1 MSARTSKSAAKVVK
15 LPVKAVVGAKASGGD
30 DSLAKAFEWAKKT
43 LGHTFK
49 KKALLQE
56 ALTHGSSG
64 LKPDYERLEFLGDR
78 VLGLAVAELLMEHF
92 GDVDEGELGRRHA
105 ALVKGET
112 LVNVAHAWNVQPYI
126 RVGAGDKGELWVGRS
141 VLGDVVEGLFGA
153 VYVDAGWKPA
163 RDLVRRTMIP
173 LLATNDGRDAKTRLQ
188 EWLQSRKMT
197 LPTYAVVQESGP
209 DHAKIFLVR
218 VACTAGVA
226 EASAS
231 SKHEAGKRA
240 AAVLLEKLEAPAKP
254 TAAKPVKAKAKAP
267 AKTTVKAA
275 AKVAKK
281 DKTHG

>member
-1 MSARTSKSAAKVVK
+1 MSAKPASKPAAKVSAK
-15 LPVKAVVGAKASGGD
+15 PVAKAD
-30 DSLAKAFEWAKKT
+30 DTLAKALVWAKET
-43 LGHTFK
+43 LGYSFK
-49 KKALLQE
+49 KKAFLQE

-64 LKPDYERLEFLGDR
+64 IKPDYERLEFLGDR
-78 VLGLAVAELLMEHF
+78 VLGLAVAELLMEEF
-92 GDVDEGELGRRHA
+92 TDADEGEMGRRHA

-112 LVNVAHAWNVQPYI
+112 LVAVAHEWGVQPFV

-141 VLGDVVEGLFGA
+141 VLGDVVEAIFGA
-153 VYVDAGWKPA
+153 VYMDAGWKAA
-163 RDLVRRTMIP
+163 REVVRKTMIP

-197 LPTYAVVQESGP
+197 LPTYAVIQESGP

-240 AAVLLEKLEAPAKP
+240 AAVLLEQLEAPVKPAKATK
-254 TAAKPVKAKAKAP
+254 TAKKKVKA
-267 AKTTVKAA
+267 
-275 AKVAKK
+275 
-281 DKTHG
+281 

>member
-1 MSARTSKSAAKVVK
+1 MADALV
-15 LPVKAVVGAKASGGD
+15 
-30 DSLAKAFEWAKKT
+30 WAKQV
-43 LGHTFK
+43 LGHGFK

-64 LKPDYERLEFLGDR
+64 VKPDYERLEFLGDR

-92 GDVDEGELGRRHA
+92 KDVNEGELGRRHA

-112 LVNVAHAWNVQPYI
+112 LVAVAHEWGVQPFV

-141 VLGDVVEGLFGA
+141 VLGDVVEAVFGA
-153 VYVDAGWKPA
+153 VYVDAGWKAA
-163 RDLVRRTMIP
+163 RDLVRRTMVP

-197 LPTYAVVQESGP
+197 LPTYAVIQESGP
-209 DHAKIFLVR
+209 DHAKVFLVR

-226 EASAS
+226 EASAN

-240 AAVLLEKLEAPAKP
+240 AALLLEQLELPPPAKP
-254 TAAKPVKAKAKAP
+254 KTVSKGKSVKDVTKVKGVAGKKARAD
-267 AKTTVKAA
+267 V
-275 AKVAKK
+275 
-281 DKTHG
+281 